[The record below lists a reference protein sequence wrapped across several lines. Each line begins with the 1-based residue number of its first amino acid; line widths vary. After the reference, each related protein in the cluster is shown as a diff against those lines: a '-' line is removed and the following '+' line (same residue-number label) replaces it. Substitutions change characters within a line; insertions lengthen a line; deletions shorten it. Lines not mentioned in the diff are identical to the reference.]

1 MIAKVSSFAAM
12 DEDVGKNGTP
22 SQEVNAFLFAEVG
35 LESSGMTLTVLS
47 MLSRQDLDPWD
58 EASHLASLPQK
69 VAIKRLTVRIA
80 GMSGSVWPDAQ
91 AAIIA
96 GRLIVLLGEG
106 FSARSRATAE
116 IGAIGQAHAPL
127 SCAGTSRHAPRWVD
141 TSRGEDSDAGRL
153 HTNAD
158 RHASGE
164 SVSVPLSGARGIF
177 LYRFNAVISV
187 ST

>member
-96 GRLIVLLGEG
+96 GRLIVLLP
-106 FSARSRATAE
+106 AHATAAARLSAKAFPPAAARQPKLARLDRLMHLYLALALLVTLLA
-116 IGAIGQAHAPL
+116 GLTLHAVK
-127 SCAGTSRHAPRWVD
+127 TQTRVD
-141 TSRGEDSDAGRL
+141 STPTQTA
-153 HTNAD
+153 TPP
-158 RHASGE
+158 AS
-164 SVSVPLSGARGIF
+164 PF
-177 LYRFNAVISV
+177 RFR
-187 ST
+187 